1 MIIDFIKTRVDLKE
15 DTLELCKSIELELKR
30 YGEPLRWAVTAVDL
44 NERKVL
50 VEGVVT
56 KVNS

>member
-1 MIIDFIKTRVDLKE
+1 M
-15 DTLELCKSIELELKR
+15 CKSIELELKR

-56 KVNS
+56 KVNG